1 MPARGKAPEIDYDKK
16 LDVDIKI
23 VAKQMAMAF
32 NARNPVQTRYDAF
45 RELKDFSLWQE
56 RGTGFLLSLLPKSQ
70 LTSLISYNMV
80 FSAKGAE
87 TISHKFGNFNEE
99 ELYKSLIYIQ
109 KIVTDR
115 SFDLRLYTNE
125 NGEFTTRNGEQL
137 H

>member
-1 MPARGKAPEIDYDKK
+1 
-16 LDVDIKI
+16 
-23 VAKQMAMAF
+23 
-32 NARNPVQTRYDAF
+32 
-45 RELKDFSLWQE
+45 
-56 RGTGFLLSLLPKSQ
+56 
-70 LTSLISYNMV
+70 MV